1 MMDATLEARM
11 RDLLDKQEIHEVL
24 LRYCRGVDRCDRDLI
39 ADCYHPDAIDDHGD
53 WIASGINAPD
63 HIVNLVRKTPLAG
76 MHFLGNQL
84 IEIEGDVAWSESY
97 FQAFKDF
104 ERDGK
109 RYVRVRAGRYV
120 DRFERRNGRWK
131 IAERVLTDDW
141 NRVDEVVEALG
152 GPDRFR
158 FGSKDRSDPV
168 YKLRKG
174 RVAREPRNDL
184 EEVAKRRTF

>member
-1 MMDATLEARM
+1 MDAALEARM
-11 RDLLDKQEIHEVL
+11 RELLDKQDIREVL

-39 ADCYHPDAIDDHGD
+39 ADCFHPDAIDDHGD
-53 WIASGINAPD
+53 WVARGSEAPD
-63 HIVNLVRKTPLAG
+63 HIVKLVKKTPLAG

-84 IEIEGDVAWSESY
+84 IEIEGDTAWSETY

-104 ERDGK
+104 HRDGK
-109 RYVRVRAGRYV
+109 RYVRVRAARYV

-141 NRVDEVVEALG
+141 NRVDEVVELLG
-152 GPDRFR
+152 GPERFR
-158 FGSKDRSDPV
+158 FGSKDTSDPV
-168 YKLRKG
+168 YRIREG

-184 EEVAKRRTF
+184 EEVASRRTF

>member
-1 MMDATLEARM
+1 MTANLETRM
-11 RDLLDKQEIHEVL
+11 QELLDKQEIHEVL

-39 ADCYHPDAIDDHGD
+39 ADCYHPDAVDDHGD
-53 WIASGINAPD
+53 WVASGADAPD
-63 HIVNLVRKTPLAG
+63 HILKLVRKTPRPG

-97 FQAFKDF
+97 FQAYKDF

-141 NRVDEVVEALG
+141 NKVDELVEPLA
-152 GPDRFR
+152 GPDQFR
-158 FGSKDRSDPV
+158 FGTKDSTDPV
-168 YKLRKG
+168 FAIRKG
-174 RVAREPRNDL
+174 RLARQPSADL
-184 EEVAKRRTF
+184 EAVVKSRRV

>member
-1 MMDATLEARM
+1 MDKELEARM
-11 RDLLDKQEIHEVL
+11 RELLDKQEIHEVL

-39 ADCYHPDAIDDHGD
+39 ASCYHPDAVDDHGD
-53 WIASGINAPD
+53 WVASGKDAPD
-63 HIVNLVRKTPLAG
+63 HIVKLVKKTLLAG

-84 IEIEGDVAWSESY
+84 IEVEGDVAWSESY

-109 RYVRVRAGRYV
+109 RYVRVRAARYV

-141 NRVDEVVEALG
+141 NRVDEVVEIHG

-158 FGSKDRSDPV
+158 FGSKDKSDAV
-168 YKLRKG
+168 YAIRKG
-174 RVAREPRNDL
+174 RVARQPKDNL
-184 EEVAKRRTF
+184 QEVVNRRSI